1 MKDKRWALTLGMAG
15 LLALSACSRQSAGG
29 AISRLRTEFKA
40 AAPALK
46 DQAELAA
53 SACET
58 NGYVVAVTA
67 LQALTLAPDLAPKQQ
82 KAVDNLKEL
91 IMAQLYREADQGNT
105 NALNARDEL
114 QRLRQRPR

>member
-1 MKDKRWALTLGMAG
+1 MREKRWALTLGMAA
-15 LLALSACSRQSAGG
+15 LLALSACSQQSTGG

-58 NGYVVAVTA
+58 NGYVAAVTA
-67 LQALTLAPDLAPKQQ
+67 LQALTLAPELVPQQ
-82 KAVDNLKEL
+82 REAVDKMKEL
-91 IMAQLYREADQGNT
+91 IMAQLYREADQGDT